1 MVTKEKYYG
10 FLKNQ
15 EYRGWLYG
23 FMGMLGFSL
32 TLPATRLAV
41 IHIDP
46 ELLGFGRAIA
56 AAFPAALL
64 LWVRGASWP
73 TWQQWRALSLVTL
86 GVVFGFPLLTAYGM
100 HDLPAAHGAIVIAL
114 LPLATTVAA
123 RGRAQERPSR
133 GFWVTAMLGS
143 GLVLGFAVFQG
154 AGHLQGG
161 DLALLGAITLAA
173 LGYAEGGRLAR
184 DMGGWQVISW
194 ALVLGAPFAL
204 VPAIILSTNHPV
216 DIPLSAWLGFAYV
229 TLISQLLAFFAWYQG
244 LALVG
249 VAKVS
254 QLQLFMPF
262 FALLGAHVI
271 LQESIPGHF
280 LAFAVAIIVMVAI
293 NRRMPVAR
301 STA

>member
-1 MVTKEKYYG
+1 MKMENKHYG
-10 FLKNQ
+10 PLGNP

-23 FMGMLGFSL
+23 FIGMLGFSL

-41 IHIDP
+41 IHMDP
-46 ELLGFGRAIA
+46 ELVSFGRAAA

-64 LWVRGASWP
+64 LWVRGVTWP
-73 TWQQWRALSLVTL
+73 AWHQWRSLSLVTL

-100 HDLPAAHGAIVIAL
+100 RDLPASHGAIVIAL
-114 LPLATTVAA
+114 LPLATAVAA
-123 RGRAQERPSR
+123 MGRAHERPSS
-133 GFWVTAMLGS
+133 GFWITAILGS
-143 GLVLGFAVFQG
+143 GLVLGFAIFQG

-161 DLALLGAITLAA
+161 DIALFGAIFLAA

-194 ALVLGAPFAL
+194 ALVLGAPFAVL
-204 VPAIILSTNHPV
+204 PIIILSVTHHL
-216 DIPLSAWLGFAYV
+216 DAPLSAWLGFAYV

-244 LALVG
+244 LALGG

-254 QLQLFMPF
+254 QLQLLMPF
-262 FALLGAHVI
+262 FALLGAHFM
-271 LQESIPGHF
+271 LQEPIPGHF
-280 LAFAVAIIVMVAI
+280 LAFAVAIMFMVAV

-301 STA
+301 PSS